1 MSSLSAQGTGS
12 PEAIAADAG
21 HHAVSRRWLSIVGI
35 GEDGLDGVSAAGRR
49 LIADADLV
57 VGGARQLALA
67 GDLVKTAMPWPSPL
81 LGAIPQ
87 ILGHRGR
94 PVCVLASGDP
104 FSYGIGAT
112 LAAHVPAEEMLCLPA
127 PSAFS
132 LAAAR
137 LAWPLQT
144 TTCLSVHGRPLE
156 LLIPHLQP
164 GARVLALS
172 WDARTPRDVA
182 DLLIGRGMG
191 GSRLT
196 VLERMGGAH
205 ERVRTSE
212 ASSAAFDGT
221 DALNT
226 LAIEVVA
233 GRGARIVP
241 LSQGLADDLFEHA
254 GQITKREVRAVTL
267 SSLAPRRGELLWD
280 IGAGSGSIGIEWML
294 AHVENRAIAIEPRAD
309 RVALC
314 ARNAAALGVPD
325 LRIVAG
331 RAPEALADLPTPHA
345 IFVGGGGGDD
355 VFDAAMAV
363 LPANGRLVANAVT
376 LATEARLAAR
386 HAAHGGTLTR
396 IGISRAEAL
405 GDEMA
410 WHPARPITQWSWVKP

>member
-1 MSSLSAQGTGS
+1 MSGLSV
-12 PEAIAADAG
+12 PEQDRAAGA

-35 GEDGLDGVSAAGRR
+35 GEDGLDGISAAARR

-57 VGGARQLALA
+57 IGGARQLALA
-67 GDLVKTAMPWPSPL
+67 GSLVKTAMPWPSPL
-81 LGAIPQ
+81 LSAVPQ
-87 ILGHRGR
+87 ILAMRGR
-94 PVCVLASGDP
+94 PVCVLATGDP

-112 LAAHVPAEEMLCLPA
+112 LAAHVAADEMICLPA

-164 GARVLALS
+164 GARLLALS
-172 WDARTPRDVA
+172 WDARTPGDA
-182 DLLIGRGMG
+182 AGLLQARGMG

-196 VLERMGGAH
+196 VLERMGGPS
-205 ERVRTSE
+205 ERVRSSTATE
-212 ASSAAFDGT
+212 ADFHEI

-233 GRGARIVP
+233 EPGASVVP
-241 LSQGLADDLFEHA
+241 LGQGLADDLFEHT

-267 SSLAPRRGELLWD
+267 SALAPRRGELLWD

-294 AHVENRAIAIEPRAD
+294 AHPENRALAIEPRDD
-309 RVALC
+309 RAALI

-325 LRIVAG
+325 LAVVAG
-331 RAPEALADLPTPHA
+331 RAPQALAGLPQPHA
-345 IFVGGGGGDD
+345 IFVGGGGDD
-355 VFDAAMAV
+355 RVLDAAIAA
-363 LPANGRLVANAVT
+363 LAKCGRLVVNAVT
-376 LATEARLAAR
+376 LETEARVIAR
-386 HAAHGGTLTR
+386 HAVLGGSLTR
-396 IGISRAEAL
+396 IEISRADAL
-405 GDEMA
+405 GGLTA
-410 WHPARPITQWSWVKP
+410 WRAAMPVTQWSWVKP